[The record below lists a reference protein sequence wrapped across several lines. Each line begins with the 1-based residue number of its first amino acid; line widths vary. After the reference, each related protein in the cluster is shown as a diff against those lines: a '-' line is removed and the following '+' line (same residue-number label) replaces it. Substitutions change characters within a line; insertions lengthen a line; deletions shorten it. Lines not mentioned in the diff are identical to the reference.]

1 MKNHVKHDSLSKLV
15 VDKVCFNNSM
25 IESNSNNN
33 IVMVSATNASVS
45 KHINTYNTPIQPA
58 QNTMSAKRAQI
69 NNYKKTLTDMEK
81 LMDEVNS
88 YNEKVQA

>member
-1 MKNHVKHDSLSKLV
+1 MSKLAG
-15 VDKVCFNNSM
+15 DKVCFNNSM

-45 KHINTYNTPIQPA
+45 KHINIYNTPIQPT
-58 QNTMSAKRAQI
+58 QNIMSAKRAQI
-69 NNYKKTLTDMEK
+69 NNYKKTLTDMER

-88 YNEKVQA
+88 YNEKVHA